1 MFDCSEY
8 SNPASLCR
16 KETRYVFESGNGKCQ
31 HSCTSPPQDK
41 FDVKYML
48 AVSKMYDDIENQ
60 AMQCDRV
67 KVVREATVG
76 SDTTPAYNDSE

>member
-1 MFDCSEY
+1 
-8 SNPASLCR
+8 
-16 KETRYVFESGNGKCQ
+16 
-31 HSCTSPPQDK
+31 
-41 FDVKYML
+41 ML